1 MSDRLDRWV
10 SAAIRDEIEDR
21 FYAQINA
28 QATLGRLARDP
39 EFMAAPAQHV
49 GLFADHGVEHVRDVA
64 NQVLTVLA
72 TCHGVLIPRRDAR
85 RLALMQGYG
94 VLLAYF
100 HDIGMIDFSSFGRAM
115 HPEYAAQ
122 AVFDPALDDL
132 IESIWRENSAGL
144 AWHLLTLA
152 KQGQLR
158 QDPKLV
164 LRELLSLSLC
174 HSKSKAPV
182 TMLNDRHALRA
193 NLIETVTTDLRV
205 LYAEQ
210 RRRKQPQSQTQPQ
223 PQNDVTGSERLN
235 PQIARFAHLFPD
247 TAYGWLVDGS
257 PALAEFVDDVIDT
270 LRALRAADALRR
282 RGTLLE
288 TSGHYQIFVDRR
300 SGNAMYALRLD
311 QDRLFLLELSDR
323 ISAGEANIASSELEP
338 SGDLRISFHRGH
350 FSADGASAYA
360 ARCAAHVV
368 FDIQSDV
375 IESFRRTAA
384 APGLK
389 PVAAVA
395 ILLEET
401 DDDITFAQTVQDEL
415 VKLAPERS
423 SHVRVT
429 PSLTHVQPAERTRYL
444 TAQPL
449 PWGAGLRSD
458 LLARLAHSGYPAAR
472 VDPARAFENV
482 RLLTLR
488 AGDVLIEA
496 KTPAAF
502 VYIPLGI
509 GLNVVPWGGYRSVS
523 AQPWQM
529 LGAAGVI
536 RGTERSATVVA
547 ERDVQVVMIPK
558 STYLTYW
565 HHSLSLDAFRAAVT
579 DALVATDPAPGA
591 LSQLEKSLLLQ
602 AVPLFK
608 TLSQAAIT
616 DLASRVKEVQ
626 IAAGETVIHKGSL
639 GRSLFVVVEG
649 ALRVEDDG
657 LFLRTLGKGAVFG
670 ELAAITPEVRT
681 ATVTATEACS
691 LLELS
696 QADLSALI
704 DGNGEVARGII
715 AVLAGYVQDRTAD
728 AKALQGR
735 LDELASASTSS
746 DAASSA

>member
-10 SAAIRDEIEDR
+10 SAAIRDEIESR

-28 QATLGRLARDP
+28 QATLSRLARDP
-39 EFMAAPAQHV
+39 EFMATPAQHV

-72 TCHGVLIPRRDAR
+72 TCHGVLIPRRDVR
-85 RLALMQGYG
+85 RFALMQGYG

-132 IESIWRENSAGL
+132 IESLWRENSAGL
-144 AWHLLTLA
+144 AWQLLTLA
-152 KQGQLR
+152 EQGQLH

-164 LRELLSLSLC
+164 LRELLSLALC

-210 RRRKQPQSQTQPQ
+210 RRRKQPQPQPQ
-223 PQNDVTGSERLN
+223 PQSRNDATGGERLN
-235 PQIARFAHLFPD
+235 PQIARFAHRFPD
-247 TAYGWLVDGS
+247 AAYRWLVDNS
-257 PALAEFVDDVIDT
+257 PVLSEFVDDVIDT
-270 LRALRAADALRR
+270 LRTLRVADALRR

-300 SGNAMYALRLD
+300 SGNALYALRLD

-350 FSADGASAYA
+350 FSAAGASAYA
-360 ARCAAHVV
+360 ARCAAQVV

-375 IESFRRTAA
+375 IESFRRAA
-384 APGLK
+384 NAPDLK
-389 PVAAVA
+389 PLAEVA

-401 DDDITFAQTVQDEL
+401 DDDITFAQMVQNEL
-415 VKLAPERS
+415 VKLAPGQS
-423 SHVRVT
+423 VRVT
-429 PSLTHVQPAERTRYL
+429 PSLTHVQSAERARYL
-444 TAQPL
+444 AAQPL
-449 PWGAGLRSD
+449 PWGADLRRD
-458 LLARLAHSGYPAAR
+458 LLAHLAHSGYPAACI
-472 VDPARAFENV
+472 DPARAFENV

-536 RGTERSATVVA
+536 RGAERSATIVA
-547 ERDVQVVMIPK
+547 ERDVQVVMIPR

-565 HHSLSLDAFRAAVT
+565 HHALNLDAFRTAVT
-579 DALVATDPAPGA
+579 DALAATDLAPGA

-626 IAAGETVIHKGSL
+626 IAAGETVITKGSL

-649 ALRVEDDG
+649 ALRVEDEG

-681 ATVTATEACS
+681 ATVIATATCS

-696 QADLSALI
+696 QANLSALI
-704 DGNGEVARGII
+704 DDNREIARGII
-715 AVLAGYVQDRTAD
+715 AVLTGYVQDRTAD
-728 AKALQGR
+728 AKALQRR
-735 LDELASASTSS
+735 LDELARAPTASNATSS
-746 DAASSA
+746 P

>member
-10 SAAIRDEIEDR
+10 SAAIRDEIEGR
-21 FYAQINA
+21 FYARINE
-28 QATLGRLARDP
+28 QATLSRLVRDP
-39 EFMAAPAQHV
+39 EFMAAPAHHV
-49 GLFADHGVEHVRDVA
+49 GLFADHGVGHVRDVA
-64 NQVLTVLA
+64 NQVITVLA

-85 RLALMQGYG
+85 RFALMQGYG

-100 HDIGMIDFSSFGRAM
+100 HDIGMIDFSGFGRTM

-144 AWHLLTLA
+144 AWRLLTLTE
-152 KQGQLR
+152 QGQLH

-182 TMLNDRHALRA
+182 TLLNDRQALRTSIIQA
-193 NLIETVTTDLRV
+193 VTTDLRV

-210 RRRKQPQSQTQPQ
+210 RRRKQAQPQSQSPPQ
-223 PQNDVTGSERLN
+223 SDGTGGERLN
-235 PQIARFAHLFPD
+235 PQLARFAHLFPD
-247 TAYGWLVDGS
+247 KAYRWLVDSS
-257 PALAEFVDDVIDT
+257 PVMSDLVDDVIDT

-288 TSGHYQIFVDRR
+288 TSGHYQIFVDQR

-311 QDRLFLLELSDR
+311 QNRLFLLELSDL

-368 FDIQSDV
+368 LDIQRDV
-375 IESFRRTAA
+375 IESFRRAA
-384 APGLK
+384 NSPDLK
-389 PVAAVA
+389 PAAQVA

-401 DDDITFAQTVQDEL
+401 EDDITFAQKVQDEL
-415 VKLAPERS
+415 VRLAPEW
-423 SHVRVT
+423 HGCVCVT
-429 PSLTHVQPAERTRYL
+429 PSLTQVQPAERARYL
-444 TAQPL
+444 AAQPI
-449 PWGAGLRSD
+449 PWGVELRSD
-458 LLARLAHSGYPAAR
+458 LLARLAHTGYPAEH
-472 VDPARAFENV
+472 VDSAHAFDNV

-488 AGDVLIEA
+488 AGDVLLEA

-509 GLNVVPWGGYRSVS
+509 GLTVVPWGGYRSVS

-536 RGTERSATVVA
+536 RGTERSATIAA
-547 ERDVQVVMIPK
+547 ERDVQVLVIPK

-565 HHSLSLDAFRAAVT
+565 HHSLSLDAFRTAVT
-579 DALVATDPAPGA
+579 DALVATDPAPDV
-591 LSQLEKSLLLQ
+591 LSQLEKSLLLH

-608 TLSQAAIT
+608 TLSQQAIV
-616 DLASRVKEVQ
+616 DLAARAKAVHVAS
-626 IAAGETVIHKGSL
+626 GETIITKGSL

-649 ALRVEDDG
+649 TLRVEDDG

-670 ELAAITPEVRT
+670 ELAAVTPEVRT

-704 DGNGEVARGII
+704 DINGEIARNII

-728 AKALQGR
+728 AKALQRR
-735 LDELASASTSS
+735 LDELTSASTSS
-746 DAASSA
+746 AAPSA